1 MEVTNPKR
9 LLAVSLEGQED
20 LLSRVLRDLTGE
32 SPPSTNLAGTTHPLR
47 LSTRYYTA
55 TIPTWLDVMASPTE
69 WADSFLS
76 DEAAEVLH
84 VLGGLLVVFNAD
96 AAGGEVGREWDEVC
110 AEAAFE
116 FVSLDGGGL
125 DGFGEKT
132 GIARVKE
139 ALEAND
145 WSLPSVPSTPPSPSL
160 DLDDNLGLERADL
173 EALTQALCSSGS
185 AADDAGRGEGEGDVV
200 ADIEAMMCKLRA
212 VREAGADLGE
222 AQRRDLAAKA
232 VAEVM
237 RGL

>member
-1 MEVTNPKR
+1 M
-9 LLAVSLEGQED
+9 
-20 LLSRVLRDLTGE
+20 
-32 SPPSTNLAGTTHPLR
+32 
-47 LSTRYYTA
+47 
-55 TIPTWLDVMASPTE
+55 
-69 WADSFLS
+69 
-76 DEAAEVLH
+76 
-84 VLGGLLVVFNAD
+84 
-96 AAGGEVGREWDEVC
+96 
-110 AEAAFE
+110 
-116 FVSLDGGGL
+116 

-145 WSLPSVPSTPPSPSL
+145 WSLPSGPLTPPSPSP

-173 EALTQALCSSGS
+173 EALTQALCSTSS
-185 AADDAGRGEGEGDVV
+185 TTADEAGREGGEGAV
-200 ADIEAMMCKLRA
+200 ADIEAMMRKLRA